1 LIGFWYLARLSDS
14 TYAIV
19 SWLLMPGIATQRCT
33 KLGRF
38 VKNVSRVTFSLVG
51 KLTIWIRS
59 SSDFV
64 EIKCSFI
71 SLGYLLLEIVFVCQ
85 FISGQLAF
93 PPIHIVDLF
102 YICSWPLVCDQYLY
116 LVVGKKRQ
124 PLKVIIYTFYMHSNQ
139 FAMYVYIYYW
149 CSRIMSSILSLPNL
163 QRVTNCDISIICE
176 HKLKQSSLSYF
187 HFKYFIDK
195 SIGLDNRLC
204 LCKSSPTT
212 RWNN

>member
-14 TYAIV
+14 TCAIV
-19 SWLLMPGIATQRCT
+19 SRLLMPGIETQRCT
-33 KLGRF
+33 KLGRL
-38 VKNVSRVTFSLVG
+38 VKNVSRVTFCLVW
-51 KLTIWIRS
+51 KLTIWIRP

-64 EIKCSFI
+64 EIMCSFI
-71 SLGYLLLEIVFVCQ
+71 SLGYLMLEIVFVCQ
-85 FISGQLAF
+85 FISGQLAS
-93 PPIHIVDLF
+93 PPMHIVDF
-102 YICSWPLVCDQYLY
+102 FLY
-116 LVVGKKRQ
+116 LF
-124 PLKVIIYTFYMHSNQ
+124 IIYTFYMHSNQ